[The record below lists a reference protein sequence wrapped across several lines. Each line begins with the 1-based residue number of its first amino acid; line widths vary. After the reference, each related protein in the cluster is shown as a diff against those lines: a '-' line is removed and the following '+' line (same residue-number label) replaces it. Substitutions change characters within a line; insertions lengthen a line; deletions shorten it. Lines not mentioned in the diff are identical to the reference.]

1 MRRSI
6 RLMFNQ
12 LANVPN
18 IDESEFKIIKNRIA
32 EGYFGKIDLA
42 KYGEE
47 YVAVKWLDERYLKL
61 NCREAQILKDCNHPN
76 ILRIY
81 GAGLDVKN
89 CHIKYLLFE
98 WATNGDLKKIIQ
110 NKMSYTIWHI
120 MLWCLHITR
129 GLRYLHTYTPMIIL
143 HRDIKPHNMLLF
155 NECTILKIA
164 DFGGSRFGKDGL
176 SQPPPFTQGF
186 ASPELISTDDYDETV
201 DIYAFGMTLKCLLM
215 KSCNLYSTGDVRW
228 YSPFLTNLIA
238 RCTSTDINDRPSAD
252 QLMRIFDIAFEK
264 IYADDIKKLK
274 LETPYCEIE
283 NVVEPKL
290 NTHEHERVDRTT
302 GDSQDK
308 TLVPDGKIPSFNMN
322 ELPRLLRPC
331 YINES
336 TNAPAYQK
344 YVEHAANYV
353 KEKKEIANVQKEIDD
368 LLNEIIERSRVPES
382 DQARAKQMMLLYAEM
397 ETERCRRDTFSI

>member
-1 MRRSI
+1 
-6 RLMFNQ
+6 
-12 LANVPN
+12 
-18 IDESEFKIIKNRIA
+18 
-32 EGYFGKIDLA
+32 
-42 KYGEE
+42 
-47 YVAVKWLDERYLKL
+47 
-61 NCREAQILKDCNHPN
+61 
-76 ILRIY
+76 
-81 GAGLDVKN
+81 
-89 CHIKYLLFE
+89 
-98 WATNGDLKKIIQ
+98 
-110 NKMSYTIWHI
+110 
-120 MLWCLHITR
+120 
-129 GLRYLHTYTPMIIL
+129 MIIL

-290 NTHEHERVDRTT
+290 NT
-302 GDSQDK
+302 
-308 TLVPDGKIPSFNMN
+308 
-322 ELPRLLRPC
+322 PC

-397 ETERCRRDTFSI
+397 GKDSFSKYKHNKSTLKAQPPHQVQPHIPPVGTVSLNADENDFALLPLYASEASFSSHNVSLEDQLASYGLPPAFGRQNNRQGRQASQEPER